1 MGLTA
6 YLYTIT
12 KNTRSTRLPT
22 QAPIRYTI
30 KHVTTERNEP
40 EELTN
45 AAPLPLEECIL
56 HVTPGQD
63 LHGYDRPWAGGMGK
77 NLLAN
82 NGPDTLVSYGVT
94 FTKNADGSVTANGIN
109 NGGGS
114 SLYRIPIS
122 MPAGDYL
129 FSSGITIQPALGRVQ
144 CLIWDSTENRR
155 ARKWDGTTQ
164 SDGALDDLLHEV
176 QFVAEHQYFMNCYI
190 ISGQTADGI
199 MYRPIICASTETDP
213 SFAPYANVCPIT
225 PPAKPVTMTVTG
237 PDDVSSSWILDVWTE
252 NPSFFPWGGDFD
264 ALTGHPT
271 GYWTEIPFYDDAE
284 YGNVPEPWMSSLDA
298 YVPGTQ
304 PSYGAQVAYYHDMS
318 SAPPMLFQPW
328 DVRTYAGDNIIELQE
343 GSVEV
348 AYVAYTDDDPPTALE
363 LEIDLKEP
371 TDVLH
376 PELVLDLAGNPC
388 AYNYM
393 YLPEFHRYYW
403 LRNWVSE
410 SFGCWSVSADVD
422 VLASWRSEIFDLQLY
437 VLRAAAAGDG
447 RVIDHMYPALADV
460 RRQLLVNRADF
471 WGVSNLGTYVLSIC
485 GEGEMSY
492 YAMSPIEYKQFFT
505 ALLGDTYVD
514 DVMSYLA
521 DWETIYPQA
530 KLEINPLQYISGIKW
545 YPLNSLPGVPVTP
558 KNTIPVGYGNVN
570 VTAYM
575 IGNYAV
581 CRAHTIPISFATI
594 HPQSAR
600 GTYLNF
606 APYTNIHLFVPPFGV
621 ITINPA
627 TAQAYGS
634 MTLTVNVD
642 LRSGD
647 GVLRLTT
654 PDGSVET
661 ELHAKIGVS
670 VAVGQTVHTGYG
682 LLDATGA
689 AAGIVGGVAGA
700 VSAFTMGNIAGG
712 VGAVAGT
719 VSTATS
725 AVGNAIS
732 AQIPTT
738 RTVGSPESIGALQGP
753 LTLYADH
760 FLVAPEDITHRGRPL
775 CQERRLGDL
784 PGYVLVADADF
795 SLPCMQEEHDAIRAF
810 LEGGVFIE

>member
-1 MGLTA
+1 MSLTA

-30 KHVTTERNEP
+30 EHVTTERNEP

-109 NGGGS
+109 TGGGS

-144 CLIWDSTENRR
+144 CLIWDSTESRR

-190 ISGQTADGI
+190 ISGQTADNI
-199 MYRPIICASTETDP
+199 TFRPMICASTETDP
-213 SFAPYANVCPIT
+213 SFAPYSNVCPIT
-225 PPAKPVTMTVTG
+225 QPANVVSLTMTG
-237 PDDVSSSWILDVWTE
+237 PDDVSSSWDLEIG
-252 NPSFFPWGGDFD
+252 PSPSTFAWGCDFN
-264 ALTGHPT
+264 AIT
-271 GYWTEIPFYDDAE
+271 GYYKNPWQYQAAWDYNIFGAV
-284 YGNVPEPWMSSLDA
+284 GEPWISSRDP

-304 PSYGAQVAYYHDMS
+304 PSDGADVAWMAHTGDK
-318 SAPPMLFQPW
+318 LQIQPW
-328 DVRTYAGDNIIELQE
+328 DVRTYAGDNTIELQD
-343 GSVEV
+343 GSVEL
-348 AYVAYTDDDPPTALE
+348 AYVSYGDEDPPEALE
-363 LEIDLKEP
+363 IEIDLKEP

-376 PELVLDLAGNPC
+376 PELLLDLTGNPC

-460 RRQLLVNRADF
+460 RRQLLDIRNSF
-471 WGVSNLGTYVLSIC
+471 WILDNLGTYVISIC

-492 YAMSPIEYKQFFT
+492 YAMSPVEYKQFFT

-514 DVMSYLA
+514 DVMSYLP

-545 YPLNSLPGVPVTP
+545 YPLNSLPGVPVSQVSS
-558 KNTIPVGYGNVN
+558 IPVGYGDVG
-570 VTAYM
+570 VVAYK

-581 CRAHTIPISFATI
+581 AVPHNIPLYFRSI

-600 GTYLNF
+600 GVYLNY
-606 APYTNIHLFVPPFGV
+606 APYTELHLFVPPFGV
-621 ITINPA
+621 VTINPA
-627 TAQAYGS
+627 TAQAYGTMQMEVS
-634 MTLTVNVD
+634 VD
-642 LRSGD
+642 IRSGE
-647 GVLRLTT
+647 GVLRLMT

-670 VAVGQTVHTGYG
+670 VALGQTVNAGYG

-689 AAGIVGGVAGA
+689 AAGVVGGVASA
-700 VSAFTMGNIAGG
+700 VSAFTTGNIAGG

-738 RTVGSPESIGALQGP
+738 RTVGSPESIGALRGP
-753 LTLYADH
+753 MTLYADH
-760 FLVAPEDITHRGRPL
+760 YMVAPEDITHRGRPL

-795 SLPCMQEEHDAIRAF
+795 AMPCMQEEHDAIRAL